1 MAVAD
6 GALGTECSQPK
17 SSAMAS
23 VLAKPCIP
31 VSEVRQQF
39 VRILTSSSSLAL
51 ISSFFLLLLSS
62 FTFVTYT
69 KRPHPSVN
77 TPSSAM
83 SQHPINSLDSLLD
96 PSKLKHFRIEN
107 VPGFFSPADYSTDPS
122 TYHYSNARG
131 PSTVLG
137 LLNRAYEIDGVDTL
151 RLVQWQK
158 FETWLNHTNANAP
171 PNTVYKALYLGR
183 HGEGEHN
190 VAEAKYGTPM
200 WDVCLRSCIP
210 QGSIADICLGV
221 LLEA

>member
-1 MAVAD
+1 
-6 GALGTECSQPK
+6 
-17 SSAMAS
+17 
-23 VLAKPCIP
+23 
-31 VSEVRQQF
+31 
-39 VRILTSSSSLAL
+39 
-51 ISSFFLLLLSS
+51 
-62 FTFVTYT
+62 
-69 KRPHPSVN
+69 
-77 TPSSAM
+77 M
-83 SQHPINSLDSLLD
+83 SQHPINGLDSLLD
-96 PSKLKHFRIEN
+96 PSKPKHFRIEN

-158 FETWLNHTNANAP
+158 FEMWLNHTNANAP

-200 WDVCLRSCIP
+200 WDVCLRIWIP
-210 QGSIADICLGV
+210 HGNIADICIGV